1 MSAANVLA
9 RLEALLE
16 EEREAL
22 TRLEAPRV
30 VVLTEEKEAIVLAL
44 SEGMSNA
51 SCDEREH
58 FARLLEDMRRNVV
71 LYAHARDCL
80 RDAVLV
86 LKAHTTA
93 PKRIDVT
100 G

>member
-1 MSAANVLA
+1 MSTTDVLD

-22 TRLEAPRV
+22 TRLEAARV
-30 VVLTEEKEAIVLAL
+30 VVLTEEKETIVLAL
-44 SEGMSNA
+44 SEGMPTA
-51 SCDEREH
+51 SSDDREQ
-58 FARLLEDMRRNVV
+58 FARLLADMRRNVV
-71 LYAHARDCL
+71 LYAHALDCL

-86 LKAHTTA
+86 LKTHTTA